1 MILTGGLRYSL
12 KVSVLWKNVIDV
24 SRGEG
29 GAGGGGLKVVLYRR
43 ANDLPRGIGGLE
55 ENVAWV
61 WRYEWGRMGIG
72 EFE

>member
-29 GAGGGGLKVVLYRR
+29 EGGGLKVILSRK
-43 ANDLPRGIGGLE
+43 ANDLPREIGGLE

>member
-24 SRGEG
+24 SRG
-29 GAGGGGLKVVLYRR
+29 GGGG
-43 ANDLPRGIGGLE
+43 GGVESLE

>member
-29 GAGGGGLKVVLYRR
+29 EGGGLKVILSRK
-43 ANDLPRGIGGLE
+43 ANDLPKGIGGLE

>member
-29 GAGGGGLKVVLYRR
+29 GGELKVILSRK
-43 ANDLPRGIGGLE
+43 ANDWPREIGGLE
-55 ENVAWV
+55 ENVAGV

>member
-29 GAGGGGLKVVLYRR
+29 GGGLKVVLSRR